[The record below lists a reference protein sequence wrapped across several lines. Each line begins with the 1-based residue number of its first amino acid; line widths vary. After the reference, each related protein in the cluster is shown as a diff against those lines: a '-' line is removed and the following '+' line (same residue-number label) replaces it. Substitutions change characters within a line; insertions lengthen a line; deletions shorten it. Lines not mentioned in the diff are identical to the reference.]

1 MLLLLEVE
9 VNEGALEDDV
19 ELVVD
24 ESTELLEIGVFE
36 ERTLGEVIE
45 EVELLEGMVEVPGC
59 VLDNE
64 VLDADD
70 VLVDTRLG
78 EELEITGAA

>member
-1 MLLLLEVE
+1 VLLLLEVE

-45 EVELLEGMVEVPGC
+45 EVELLEGMVEVPDC
-59 VLDNE
+59 LLDNE
-64 VLDADD
+64 VLDADV
-70 VLVDTRLG
+70 VLVDTKVDEG
-78 EELEITGAA
+78 LETTGAA